1 MPTYAVNKKARF
13 EYEIL
18 ETLEAGLVL
27 TGQEVKS
34 VRNGN
39 IRLAGSYVTF
49 HGTSASLLN
58 AHISPYQFAHLE
70 GYDPTQSR
78 RLLLKAKEINNLRGK
93 LSEKGL
99 TIVPLSVYTKG
110 NKIKIEI
117 GLGKGKKTFDK
128 RESLKDRDQKKEIA
142 RRIQKNYE

>member
-18 ETLEAGLVL
+18 ETFEAGLVL
-27 TGQEVKS
+27 TGAEVKS
-34 VRNGN
+34 VRDGN
-39 IRLAGSYVTF
+39 IRLSGSYVTF
-49 HGTSASLLN
+49 HHNSASLLN
-58 AHISPYQFAHLE
+58 GHISPYKHAQQQD
-70 GYDPTQSR
+70 YDPTHSR
-78 RLLLKAKEINNLRGK
+78 QLLLKAKEINYLRGK

-99 TIVPLSVYTKG
+99 TIVPLSVYTKR

-128 RESLKDRDQKKEIA
+128 RETIKKRDADREIKQKMK
-142 RRIQKNYE
+142 QF